1 MNKVERFTAFFAF
14 HRRQIDRLRV
24 RKTFS
29 NTPRPALLIGW
40 TALVILFAL
49 LTTAARG
56 ATNSAAGAEKLAHS
70 VTIYRDL
77 YGVPHVFGPT
87 DASCVFGYAY
97 AQAED
102 NFKQIEDS
110 YIHAIGRAA
119 EVDGESELPSDTLN
133 RALEIPGLSQ
143 EEYKHASARTREIA
157 DAFAEGLNY
166 FLAHNP
172 QVHPRLI
179 THFEPWYLFAFNRYA
194 LYQLFIFGK
203 SGVKPDQIMTT
214 FGKKE
219 TAAQIGSNMWAIMPK
234 KSADGHAMLFINPHQ
249 PFFGPGQWYE
259 GQVHSDE
266 GWDMTGASFFG
277 SPCPTIGHNEY
288 LGWSHTVNDPDIVDV
303 YAEKF
308 DNPKDPLAYKY
319 GDTYKEAVQWTETIA
334 IKNANGV
341 ESKNFTFTKTLH
353 GPVVS
358 VKDGQRYTVRLAKL
372 VEGGQ
377 LDEWYAMSHA
387 HNMAEFKAAMSKL
400 AVPMFNCVYADRD
413 GNIFYVYNAAVP
425 RRSTKFDWSKPV
437 DGSNPE
443 TDWHGYHSFDELPQ
457 LTNPATGFV
466 QNCNSTPFMTT
477 TEGNP
482 KQSDFPPY
490 MVTEGDT
497 PRAQISRRILA
508 AQDKITFDDWSKD
521 AFNTYNLESET
532 YIPALADAVEKLK
545 QSDPARAAK
554 LAPAISELKSWNHIS
569 TVDSKAMTIFAL
581 WFEQLGRLKSAGDKD
596 PLLVV
601 KALEQVT
608 SNLESTFGT
617 WEVPWGRINR
627 LERADTLGKE
637 AFSDAKESLPVAGA
651 PGWLG
656 VVFNFYAR
664 PEKGQKFRYG
674 IAGHSFVSVVDFGP
688 KIQAKSILVFGENAN
703 PASPNYFDQSEL
715 YAKQE
720 FKPAWFY
727 LDDIKAHMVLAYH
740 PGQSPEVG
748 TATQKAA
755 AGR

>member
-1 MNKVERFTAFFAF
+1 MSKGGPLTICYAF
-14 HRRQIDRLRV
+14 HQRKIDALRARRN
-24 RKTFS
+24 FS
-29 NTPRPALLIGW
+29 KPSLSPGW
-40 TALVILFAL
+40 IFGWAALVLLFAL
-49 LTTAARG
+49 A
-56 ATNSAAGAEKLAHS
+56 ATNAHARPNSGAAAEKLAHS
-70 VTIYRDL
+70 VTIYRDT
-77 YGVPHVFGPT
+77 YGVPHVYGPT

-119 EVDGESELPSDTLN
+119 EVDGDSELPSDTLN

-143 EEYKHASARTREIA
+143 EEYKHATPRIHQLA
-157 DAFAEGLNY
+157 DAFAEGIDY
-166 FLAHNP
+166 FIEHNP
-172 QVHPRLI
+172 QVHPKLL

-214 FGKKE
+214 FGTKE
-219 TAAQIGSNMWAIMPK
+219 TAAQIGSNMWAVMPG
-234 KSADGHAMLFINPHQ
+234 KSTDGHALLFINPHQ

-266 GWDMTGASFFG
+266 GWDMSGASFFG

-319 GDTYKEAVQWTETIA
+319 GDGYKEAVQWTETLK
-334 IKNANGV
+334 IKTAKGV
-341 ESKNFTFTKTLH
+341 ESKSFTFKKTIH

-358 VKDGQRYTVRLAKL
+358 VKDGQQYTIRLAKL

-377 LDEWYAMSHA
+377 LDEWYAMSRA
-387 HNMAEFKAAMSKL
+387 HNIAEFKAAMSKL

-443 TDWHGYHSFDELPQ
+443 TDWLGYHTFNELPQ

-482 KQSDFPPY
+482 
-490 MVTEGDT
+490 
-497 PRAQISRRILA
+497 
-508 AQDKITFDDWSKD
+508 
-521 AFNTYNLESET
+521 
-532 YIPALADAVEKLK
+532 
-545 QSDPARAAK
+545 
-554 LAPAISELKSWNHIS
+554 
-569 TVDSKAMTIFAL
+569 
-581 WFEQLGRLKSAGDKD
+581 
-596 PLLVV
+596 
-601 KALEQVT
+601 
-608 SNLESTFGT
+608 
-617 WEVPWGRINR
+617 
-627 LERADTLGKE
+627 
-637 AFSDAKESLPVAGA
+637 
-651 PGWLG
+651 
-656 VVFNFYAR
+656 
-664 PEKGQKFRYG
+664 
-674 IAGHSFVSVVDFGP
+674 
-688 KIQAKSILVFGENAN
+688 
-703 PASPNYFDQSEL
+703 
-715 YAKQE
+715 
-720 FKPAWFY
+720 
-727 LDDIKAHMVLAYH
+727 
-740 PGQSPEVG
+740 
-748 TATQKAA
+748 
-755 AGR
+755 